1 MIETLSRRGAQNPAY
16 DVAVYFID
24 NTMKR
29 IRTYLL
35 IAVAAGSLTV
45 ACSGEGSLV
54 EVPATLMR
62 YQHHPTEARLLAL
75 AKSYAE
81 AINRNLEQQTPC
93 PGQYADYGVALARL
107 GRNTEANIMFNNEKM
122 LFPNSSQYVD
132 FLKQTLT
139 PNQAADNRTDTTRI
153 DVEALDSIPITYTPE
168 EEALR
173 RQQAEDPEYKRLMKQ
188 KAQEQ
193 RKKEAEAKREARK
206 AQRLAEQEAQ
216 RAERARQDSISRAQK
231 QVSKPE

>member
-1 MIETLSRRGAQNPAY
+1 
-16 DVAVYFID
+16 
-24 NTMKR
+24 MKR
-29 IRTYLL
+29 IKIYTVLCLL
-35 IAVAAGSLTV
+35 AAGLAA

-107 GRNTEANIMFNNEKM
+107 GQNTQANIMFNNEKM

-132 FLKQTLT
+132 FLKQSLT
-139 PNQAADNRTDTTRI
+139 PNQAADMRTDTTRI

-173 RQQAEDPEYKRLMKQ
+173 RQQAEDPEYKRQMKQ

-193 RKKEAEAKREARK
+193 RKKEAEAKRETRK
-206 AQRLAEQEAQ
+206 TQRLAEQEAQ

-231 QVSKPE
+231 QVSNPE

>member
-1 MIETLSRRGAQNPAY
+1 
-16 DVAVYFID
+16 
-24 NTMKR
+24 MKR
-29 IRTYLL
+29 IRTYTVLCVL
-35 IAVAAGSLTV
+35 AAGLAA
-45 ACSGEGSLV
+45 ACSGEGTLV

-107 GRNTEANIMFNNEKM
+107 GQNTQANIMFNNERL
-122 LFPNSSQYVD
+122 LFPNNSLYVD

-139 PNQAADNRTDTTRI
+139 PAQAADTRTDTTRI
-153 DVEALDSIPITYTPE
+153 DVDALDSIRITYTPE

-231 QVSKPE
+231 QVSNPE

>member
-1 MIETLSRRGAQNPAY
+1 
-16 DVAVYFID
+16 
-24 NTMKR
+24 MKR
-29 IRTYLL
+29 IKIYTVLCLL
-35 IAVAAGSLTV
+35 AAGLV
-45 ACSGEGSLV
+45 AACSGEGSLV

-107 GRNTEANIMFNNEKM
+107 GQNTQANIMFNNEKM

-132 FLKQTLT
+132 FLKQSLT
-139 PNQAADNRTDTTRI
+139 PNQAADMRTDTTRI
-153 DVEALDSIPITYTPE
+153 NVEALDSIPITYTPE

-173 RQQAEDPEYKRLMKQ
+173 RQQAEDPDYKRLMKQ

-193 RKKEAEAKREARK
+193 CKKEAEAKREARK

>member
-1 MIETLSRRGAQNPAY
+1 MAGCLTMAACINQGTMV
-16 DVAVYFID
+16 DVP
-24 NTMKR
+24 
-29 IRTYLL
+29 
-35 IAVAAGSLTV
+35 S
-45 ACSGEGSLV
+45 
-54 EVPATLMR
+54 TLMS
-62 YQHHPTEARLLAL
+62 YQHKPTEAKLLAV
-75 AKSYAE
+75 AKAYAE
-81 AINRNLEQQTPC
+81 AINRNIKEQAPY

-107 GRNTEANIMFNNEKM
+107 GCLEQANIMFNNEKM

-132 FLKQTLT
+132 FLKQSLT
-139 PNQAADNRTDTTRI
+139 PNQAADMRTDTTRI

-168 EEALR
+168 EETLR

>member
-1 MIETLSRRGAQNPAY
+1 
-16 DVAVYFID
+16 
-24 NTMKR
+24 MKR
-29 IRTYLL
+29 IRTYTVLCVL
-35 IAVAAGSLTV
+35 AAGLAA
-45 ACSGEGSLV
+45 ACSGEGTLV

-107 GRNTEANIMFNNEKM
+107 GQNTQANIMFNNERL
-122 LFPNSSQYVD
+122 LFPNNSQYVD

-139 PNQAADNRTDTTRI
+139 PAQAADTRTDTTRI
-153 DVEALDSIPITYTPE
+153 DVDALDSIRITYTPE

-206 AQRLAEQEAQ
+206 AQRLAEQEVQ

-231 QVSKPE
+231 QVSNPE

>member
-1 MIETLSRRGAQNPAY
+1 MAGCLTLAACINQGTMV
-16 DVAVYFID
+16 DVP
-24 NTMKR
+24 
-29 IRTYLL
+29 
-35 IAVAAGSLTV
+35 S
-45 ACSGEGSLV
+45 
-54 EVPATLMR
+54 TLMS
-62 YQHHPTEARLLAL
+62 YQHKPTEAKLLAV
-75 AKSYAE
+75 AKAYAE
-81 AINRNLEQQTPC
+81 AINRNLKDQAPY

-107 GRNTEANIMFNNEKM
+107 GCLEQANIMFNNEKM

-139 PNQAADNRTDTTRI
+139 PNQAADSRTDTTHI

>member
-1 MIETLSRRGAQNPAY
+1 MPGGRLIETVGDDGPRLMIEASAWGRQNPAY

-29 IRTYLL
+29 IKIYTVLCLL
-35 IAVAAGSLTV
+35 AAGLAA

-107 GRNTEANIMFNNEKM
+107 G
-122 LFPNSSQYVD
+122 
-132 FLKQTLT
+132 
-139 PNQAADNRTDTTRI
+139 
-153 DVEALDSIPITYTPE
+153 
-168 EEALR
+168 
-173 RQQAEDPEYKRLMKQ
+173 
-188 KAQEQ
+188 
-193 RKKEAEAKREARK
+193 
-206 AQRLAEQEAQ
+206 
-216 RAERARQDSISRAQK
+216 
-231 QVSKPE
+231 

>member
-1 MIETLSRRGAQNPAY
+1 
-16 DVAVYFID
+16 
-24 NTMKR
+24 MKR
-29 IRTYLL
+29 IRTYTVLCVL
-35 IAVAAGSLTV
+35 AAGLAA
-45 ACSGEGSLV
+45 ACSGEGTLV

-107 GRNTEANIMFNNEKM
+107 GQNTQANIMFNNERL
-122 LFPNSSQYVD
+122 LFPNNSQYVD

-139 PNQAADNRTDTTRI
+139 PALAADTRTDTTRI
-153 DVEALDSIPITYTPE
+153 DVDALDSIRITYTPE

-173 RQQAEDPEYKRLMKQ
+173 RQQAEDPEYNRLMKQ

-231 QVSKPE
+231 QVSNPE

>member
-1 MIETLSRRGAQNPAY
+1 
-16 DVAVYFID
+16 
-24 NTMKR
+24 MKR
-29 IRTYLL
+29 IKIYTVLCLL
-35 IAVAAGSLTV
+35 AAGLAA

-107 GRNTEANIMFNNEKM
+107 GQNTQANIMFNNEKM

-132 FLKQTLT
+132 FLKQSLT
-139 PNQAADNRTDTTRI
+139 PAQAADMRTDTTRI
-153 DVEALDSIPITYTPE
+153 NVEALDSIPITYTPE

-173 RQQAEDPEYKRLMKQ
+173 RQQAEDPEYKRQMKQ

>member
-1 MIETLSRRGAQNPAY
+1 
-16 DVAVYFID
+16 
-24 NTMKR
+24 MKR
-29 IRTYLL
+29 IRIFALTTVLAGCL
-35 IAVAAGSLTV
+35 AAGC
-45 ACSGEGSLV
+45 AGEGTLV

-81 AINRNLEQQTPC
+81 AINRNLEQQAPC

-107 GRNTEANIMFNNEKM
+107 GRPEEANIMFNNEKM

-139 PNQAADNRTDTTRI
+139 PAQASDSRTDTTRI
-153 DVEALDSIPITYTPE
+153 DVEALDSIHVNYTPE

-173 RQQAEDPEYKRLMKQ
+173 RQLEADPEYKRLMKQ
-188 KAQEQ
+188 KEQEN
-193 RKKEAEAKREARK
+193 RKRQAEAQREARK

-216 RAERARQDSISRAQK
+216 RAERARQDSISRAKK
-231 QVSKPE
+231 QIANPEEPATP

>member
-1 MIETLSRRGAQNPAY
+1 
-16 DVAVYFID
+16 
-24 NTMKR
+24 MKR
-29 IRTYLL
+29 IKIYTVLCLL
-35 IAVAAGSLTV
+35 AAGLAA

-107 GRNTEANIMFNNEKM
+107 GQNTQANIMFNNEDM
-122 LFPNSSQYVD
+122 
-132 FLKQTLT
+132 
-139 PNQAADNRTDTTRI
+139 RTDTTRI
-153 DVEALDSIPITYTPE
+153 NVEALDSIPIPYTPE
-168 EEALR
+168 AEALR
-173 RQQAEDPEYKRLMKQ
+173 RQQAEDPEYKRQMKQ

>member
-1 MIETLSRRGAQNPAY
+1 MAGCLTMAACINQGTMV
-16 DVAVYFID
+16 DVP
-24 NTMKR
+24 
-29 IRTYLL
+29 
-35 IAVAAGSLTV
+35 S
-45 ACSGEGSLV
+45 
-54 EVPATLMR
+54 TLMS
-62 YQHHPTEARLLAL
+62 YQHKPTEAKLLAV
-75 AKSYAE
+75 AKAYAE
-81 AINRNLEQQTPC
+81 AINRNLKEQAPY

-107 GRNTEANIMFNNEKM
+107 GCLEQANIMFNNEKM

-132 FLKQTLT
+132 FLKQSLT
-139 PNQAADNRTDTTRI
+139 PNQAADMRTDTTRI
-153 DVEALDSIPITYTPE
+153 NVEALDSIPITYTPE

-173 RQQAEDPEYKRLMKQ
+173 RQQAEDPDYKRLMKQ

>member
-1 MIETLSRRGAQNPAY
+1 
-16 DVAVYFID
+16 
-24 NTMKR
+24 MKR
-29 IRTYLL
+29 IRTYTVLCVL
-35 IAVAAGSLTV
+35 AAGLAA
-45 ACSGEGSLV
+45 ACSGEGTLV

-107 GRNTEANIMFNNEKM
+107 GQNTQANIMFNNERL
-122 LFPNSSQYVD
+122 LFPNNSQYVD

-139 PNQAADNRTDTTRI
+139 PAQAADTHTDTTRI
-153 DVEALDSIPITYTPE
+153 DVDALDSIRITYTPE

-231 QVSKPE
+231 QVRNPE

>member
-1 MIETLSRRGAQNPAY
+1 
-16 DVAVYFID
+16 
-24 NTMKR
+24 MKR
-29 IRTYLL
+29 IKIYTVLCLL
-35 IAVAAGSLTV
+35 AAGLAA

-107 GRNTEANIMFNNEKM
+107 GQNTQANIMFNNEKM

-132 FLKQTLT
+132 FLKQSLT
-139 PNQAADNRTDTTRI
+139 PNQAADMRTDTTRI
-153 DVEALDSIPITYTPE
+153 NVEALDSIPITYTPE

-173 RQQAEDPEYKRLMKQ
+173 RQQAEDPEYKRQMKQ

-216 RAERARQDSISRAQK
+216 RAERAHQDSISRAQK
-231 QVSKPE
+231 QVSNPE

>member
-1 MIETLSRRGAQNPAY
+1 
-16 DVAVYFID
+16 
-24 NTMKR
+24 MKR
-29 IRTYLL
+29 IKIYTVLCLL
-35 IAVAAGSLTV
+35 AAGLAA

-62 YQHHPTEARLLAL
+62 YQHHPTAARLLAL

-107 GRNTEANIMFNNEKM
+107 GQNTQANIMFNNEKM

-132 FLKQTLT
+132 FLKQSLT
-139 PNQAADNRTDTTRI
+139 PNQAADMRTDTTRI

-173 RQQAEDPEYKRLMKQ
+173 RQQAEDPEYNRQMKQ

-231 QVSKPE
+231 QVSNPE